1 MEPTQ
6 QTAQLKQKIPPGFR
20 KQLLAGLFR
29 GLWRW
34 LALGVAATAIS
45 TVTAYL
51 VPLVI
56 TFTVDSVIGTKPMGL
71 PGFLQPLADAFGG
84 RAGLAEHLWLMGV
97 AVVAVS
103 LVNGAFSYLRGHAM
117 AFFGEGFSCRLR
129 NRLFRHLQAV
139 PYAYYKNVQTGDL
152 VQRCTSDVETV
163 RRFVQMQLVQVVRT
177 VCMAVTAFAIMLP
190 ISGKMTALS
199 SCFFPLL
206 IAASFVYFRRVQARF
221 LKADQAEGELSTVIQ
236 ENLTGMR
243 VVRAFAAERTQLG
256 IFTQKNETFRRTITH
271 LNTLMGMFWGA
282 TDTLGYLQIA
292 LSLCCGVWFAANG
305 ELTLGQV
312 MLFSTYTSMLTFPMR
327 QLGRV
332 LADLGKADVAL
343 TRLED
348 ILCTPEE
355 AEPGRALAPAID
367 GSIEFDDVCF
377 DYGDGVPVLQHISFR
392 VQPGQ
397 TVGILGSTGSGKS
410 TLVQLIQRLYTATSG
425 HVSLSGVDV
434 NDIERHHL
442 RRSVGLVLQE
452 PFLYSRTIG
461 ENIAIARPG
470 AAMDDITAAARTA
483 SVHDVI
489 ESFEHGYSTVVGERG
504 VTLSGGQ
511 KQRVAIARTLLQ
523 AAPILIFDD
532 SLSAVDAE
540 TDAAIRDAL
549 CARAGGTMLLISHRI
564 ATVRRADLILVMDG
578 GRIVQM
584 GTHKTLCREAG
595 MYRRVCE
602 LQAEL
607 DEAVPQEGGR

>member
-20 KQLLAGLFR
+20 RQLLAGLFR

-71 PGFLQPLADAFGG
+71 PGFLQPLADTFGG

-397 TVGILGSTGSGKS
+397 SVGILGSTGSG
-410 TLVQLIQRLYTATSG
+410 
-425 HVSLSGVDV
+425 
-434 NDIERHHL
+434 
-442 RRSVGLVLQE
+442 
-452 PFLYSRTIG
+452 
-461 ENIAIARPG
+461 
-470 AAMDDITAAARTA
+470 
-483 SVHDVI
+483 
-489 ESFEHGYSTVVGERG
+489 
-504 VTLSGGQ
+504 
-511 KQRVAIARTLLQ
+511 
-523 AAPILIFDD
+523 
-532 SLSAVDAE
+532 
-540 TDAAIRDAL
+540 
-549 CARAGGTMLLISHRI
+549 
-564 ATVRRADLILVMDG
+564 
-578 GRIVQM
+578 
-584 GTHKTLCREAG
+584 
-595 MYRRVCE
+595 
-602 LQAEL
+602 
-607 DEAVPQEGGR
+607 